1 MEPMSSIAIELY
13 RSVALS
19 ACEAISPEAAVLN
32 CLTRICRLMDWQVG
46 HVYLPSDN
54 LDSLATGG
62 LWYLS
67 DPIRFGAYK
76 AYTETLVITPGI
88 GLVGTAFAS
97 GEARWISDAS
107 CATGF
112 LRAPQALEVGL
123 RSAFAFPIRT
133 HESTLGVMEFFTT
146 RSIAVEPELFT
157 TMEDMAQLLGEVI
170 QRKQMESALMR
181 RAVSSDPLTHLPNRA
196 HFSQRLQQAI
206 AASRRSG
213 VPGAV
218 LFLDLDRFKVVNETL
233 GHEAGDRLLRAVA
246 ERLLPFGRQYDH
258 LGRLGGDEF
267 TLLLP
272 ELERP
277 EDGREAANAIMET
290 FERPFT
296 LDEHS
301 LYLTVSIGG
310 SHFPT
315 DGDDAATL
323 MKHASIA
330 LEEAKKHQSMATFY
344 QPTMRSAT
352 SERLIL
358 EHHLRKALDNNELVL
373 HYQPQVCLHSGAI
386 VGAEVL
392 VRWQHPDM
400 GLISPGKFIPLAE
413 ETGLIM
419 PMTEQILRK
428 ACVQGRQWQD
438 EGLPSIRLA
447 VNLSGNHF
455 KRSGLDESIRTI
467 LQSSGFP
474 AACLELELTEGIMM
488 ENVEATIATLTRLNA
503 QGIQFAVDDF
513 GTGYSSLSYLK
524 RFPLSVL
531 KIDQSF
537 VRDIATD
544 PEDRAI
550 VSAIIALA
558 HRLHLEVI
566 AEGVETEEQLRYLQ
580 EQGCDYA
587 QGYFFSRP
595 VAGSLFKAQLE
606 SERMRPLGASVLQR
620 IAV

>member
-1 MEPMSSIAIELY
+1 MTRIAIELY

-19 ACEAISPEAAVLN
+19 ACEAISPEAAVLK
-32 CLTRICRLMDWQVG
+32 CLARICTLMDWQVG
-46 HVYLPSDN
+46 HVYLPSEKR
-54 LDSLATGG
+54 DSLASGP

-67 DPIRFGAYK
+67 DPIRFGPFR
-76 AYTETLVITPGI
+76 AYTETLVIEPGI
-88 GLVGTAFAS
+88 GLVGTAYAK

-107 CATGF
+107 SATGF

-123 RSAFAFPIRT
+123 RSAFAFPIRSSN
-133 HESTLGVMEFFTT
+133 ETLGVMEFFTT
-146 RSIAVEPELFT
+146 RSVEVEPELFR
-157 TMEDMAQLLGEVI
+157 TMEEVAHLLGEVLR
-170 QRKQMESALMR
+170 RKQHEYEVMR
-181 RAVSSDPLTHLPNRA
+181 KAVNSDPLTHLPNRV
-196 HFSQRLQQAI
+196 HFSQRLHEAL
-206 AASRRSG
+206 AKSRRSG
-213 VPGAV
+213 EPGAV
-218 LFLDLDRFKVVNETL
+218 LFLDLDRFKVINETL

-246 ERLLPFGRQYDH
+246 ERLLPFGQQYDH
-258 LGRLGGDEF
+258 LARLGGDEF

-272 ELERP
+272 SLSHP
-277 EDGREAANAIMET
+277 EASHEAAHSILDS

-296 LDEHS
+296 LDGQP
-301 LYLTVSIGG
+301 LYLSVSIGG
-310 SHFPT
+310 SLFPT

-330 LEEAKKHQSMATFY
+330 LEQAKKHQHKVTFY
-344 QPTMRSAT
+344 QPSMHSAT

-358 EHHLRKALDNNELVL
+358 EHNLRRALDRDELIL
-373 HYQPQVCLHSGAI
+373 HYQPQVCLQSGAI

-392 VRWQHPDM
+392 VRWQHPEM
-400 GLISPGKFIPLAE
+400 GLIPPGKFIPLAE

-419 PMTEQILRK
+419 PMTERILRT
-428 ACVQGRQWQD
+428 ACERGRLWQD
-438 EGLPSIRLA
+438 EGLPPIRLA

-455 KRSGLDESIRTI
+455 KRTGLDEAI
-467 LQSSGFP
+467 LAILSETGFP
-474 AACLELELTEGIMM
+474 ASCLELELTEGIMM
-488 ENVEATIATLTRLNA
+488 ENVEATLATLYHLNT

-537 VRDIATD
+537 VRDIAND

-558 HRLHLEVI
+558 HRLNLKVI

-580 EQGCDYA
+580 DQGCDYA

-595 VAGSLFKAQLE
+595 VSEAHFKEHLDA
-606 SERMRPLGASVLQR
+606 ERMRPLGSSALLR
-620 IAV
+620 TAV

>member
-1 MEPMSSIAIELY
+1 MSSIAIELY
-13 RSVALS
+13 RSVAVS

-46 HVYLPSDN
+46 HVYLPSETM
-54 LDSLATGG
+54 DSLATGG

-67 DPIRFGAYK
+67 NPIRFGAFK
-76 AYTETLVITPGI
+76 AYTETLVITPGT
-88 GLVGTAFAS
+88 GLVGTAYAS

-107 CATGF
+107 HATGF
-112 LRAPQALEVGL
+112 LRAVQALEVGL

-133 HESTLGVMEFFTT
+133 HDETLGVMEFFSS
-146 RSIAVEPELFT
+146 RSVEAEPELFA
-157 TMEDMAQLLGEVI
+157 TMEDVAHLLGEVI
-170 QRKQMESALMR
+170 KRKQMESAVMKQS
-181 RAVSSDPLTHLPNRA
+181 VNSDPLTHLPNRA
-196 HFSQRLQQAI
+196 NFSQRLQQAI
-206 AASRRSG
+206 AAARRTG
-213 VPGAV
+213 MPGAV

-246 ERLLPFGRQYDH
+246 ERLLPFGRQFDH
-258 LGRLGGDEF
+258 LARLGGDEF

-272 ELERP
+272 GLERP
-277 EDGREAANAIMET
+277 EDCRKAANAIMET

-296 LDEHS
+296 LDGHS

-310 SHFPT
+310 SLFPQ
-315 DGDDAATL
+315 DGEDAATL
-323 MKHASIA
+323 MKHACIA
-330 LEEAKKHQSMATFY
+330 LEAAKKQQSTVMFY
-344 QPTMRSAT
+344 HPTMHSAT

-358 EHHLRKALDNNELVL
+358 EHHLRKALDSDELVL

-392 VRWQHPDM
+392 VRWQHPEM

-419 PMTEQILRK
+419 PMTEQILQKVCR
-428 ACVQGRQWQD
+428 QGRKWQD
-438 EGLPSIRLA
+438 EGLPPVRLA

-455 KRSGLDESIRTI
+455 KRTGLDESILGIIR
-467 LQSSGFP
+467 SSGFP
-474 AACLELELTEGIMM
+474 ADCLELELTEGIMM
-488 ENVEATIATLTRLNA
+488 ENVEGTIATLTLLNA
-503 QGIQFAVDDF
+503 HGIQFAVDDF

-580 EQGCDYA
+580 DQGCDYA

-595 VAGSLFKAQLE
+595 LAESLFRAQLE
-606 SERMRPLGASVLQR
+606 AERLRPMGASALQA
-620 IAV
+620 IAS